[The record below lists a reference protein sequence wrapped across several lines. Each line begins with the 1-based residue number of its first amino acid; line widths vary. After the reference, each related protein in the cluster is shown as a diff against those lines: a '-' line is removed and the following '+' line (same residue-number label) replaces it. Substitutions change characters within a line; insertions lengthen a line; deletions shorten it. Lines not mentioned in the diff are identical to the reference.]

1 MVMTR
6 EKERASVNRKRY
18 KRIQT
23 IIIKKTT
30 VDQLRINKKG
40 KRVIRIKNNADDELD
55 KVRHEKR
62 EIKKCDDD
70 EQKKSGMNAP
80 CREKRKKEWGY
91 HNKKR
96 DLTGPFSSE
105 KHHRDIGV
113 ARSVLRRIVKH
124 WSIASR
130 IAKRRHHDG

>member
-62 EIKKCDDD
+62 EIKKCDDG

-80 CREKRKKEWGY
+80 CREKRKKEWGV
-91 HNKKR
+91 
-96 DLTGPFSSE
+96 S
-105 KHHRDIGV
+105 
-113 ARSVLRRIVKH
+113 
-124 WSIASR
+124 
-130 IAKRRHHDG
+130 